1 MNPKRFRLL
10 AVLIPLVF
18 SGCAANRAGVTELSE
33 SQNGYYEKLG
43 EQLER
48 GRSDLQTGLDAQLKA
63 NNKRRREL
71 VEWAR
76 NLEQAEVL
84 LQVDS
89 NVTGNRRLLSYQ
101 LAQLDLQRVD
111 AMRVRDETSAQHAQA
126 IMELYRKVQNAVAEL
141 KENNVAITAYLGS
154 GDGDFVVRSI
164 DIDGI
169 VAAVA
174 GIQNTREHLGAIDAR
189 TEEERAEEREQVQ
202 KTVDR
207 ARNTLLRVFER
218 TN

>member
-1 MNPKRFRLL
+1 MNPKRFRIL
-10 AVLIPLVF
+10 AVLIPLVL
-18 SGCAANRAGVTELSE
+18 SGCAANRAGVTELGE
-33 SQNGYYEKLG
+33 AQNGYYEKLG

-48 GRSDLQTGLDAQLKA
+48 GRSDLQAGLDAQLKA

-76 NLEQAEVL
+76 DLEQAEVL

-89 NVTGNRRLLSYQ
+89 DVTGNRRLLSYQ

-111 AMRVRDETSAQHAQA
+111 AMRVRDETSAKHAQA

-141 KENNVAITAYLGS
+141 KKNNATITKYLGS

-169 VAAVA
+169 VTAVA

-207 ARNTLLRVFER
+207 ARNTLLRVFEL